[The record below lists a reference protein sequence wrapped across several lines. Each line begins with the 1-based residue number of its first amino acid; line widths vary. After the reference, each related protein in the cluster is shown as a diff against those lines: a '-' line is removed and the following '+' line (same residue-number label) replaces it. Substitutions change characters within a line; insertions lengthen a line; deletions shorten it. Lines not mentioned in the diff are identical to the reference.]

1 MFKHI
6 LLATD
11 GSPHAERAAEAA
23 IGLMLELPKAEI
35 TIVHVSSDAPS
46 RSDLVHANFNV
57 KRLLES
63 EAHREI
69 TKTENA
75 FKDAKIPFT
84 LKVALGD
91 AADQI
96 VEISKREKHDL
107 IIMGSRGLGMVSE
120 VIMGS
125 VSRKVLHQ
133 AKCPVMIVK

>member
-11 GSPHAERAAEAA
+11 GSPHAERAAETA
-23 IGLMLELPKAEI
+23 IGLMRDLPNAEI

-46 RSDLVHANFNV
+46 RGDLVHANFNV

-63 EAHREI
+63 EAHRAI

-75 FKDAKIPFT
+75 FRDAEIPFT

-96 VEISKREKHDL
+96 VEISKKEKNDL
-107 IIMGSRGLGMVSE
+107 IILGSRGLGMVSE